1 MRDETKS
8 VIEKITGDN
17 RRPGMDASHTHLVR
31 YDSSPR
37 FGWLCCATFKTLA
50 EAEAFADSL

>member
-1 MRDETKS
+1 MNEQTKS
-8 VIEKITGDN
+8 VIEEITGDN
-17 RRPGMDASHTHLVR
+17 RRPGMDPTHTYLVR
-31 YDSSPR
+31 YDASPR